1 VIYPPFG
8 QRGSFERWGNGDPYV
23 FFSTNSLHKKFPR
36 FQDFLLQ
43 NAGESEVE
51 EAIQNSNSDPEA
63 MAASQLSRA

>member
-1 VIYPPFG
+1 VSRIDLKTFYF
-8 QRGSFERWGNGDPYV
+8 
-23 FFSTNSLHKKFPR
+23 
-36 FQDFLLQ
+36 

>member
-1 VIYPPFG
+1 MGETGILTYFC
-8 QRGSFERWGNGDPYV
+8 
-23 FFSTNSLHKKFPR
+23 STNSLHKSSRVSRIDLKTFY
-36 FQDFLLQ
+36 F